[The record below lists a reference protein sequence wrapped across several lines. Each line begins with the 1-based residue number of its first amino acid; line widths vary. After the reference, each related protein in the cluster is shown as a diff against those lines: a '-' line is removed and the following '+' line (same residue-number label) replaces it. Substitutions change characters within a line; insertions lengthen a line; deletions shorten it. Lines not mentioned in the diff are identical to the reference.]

1 MTAMNV
7 LQRCLRAGGDMRR
20 MREKI
25 DRYRNSAARLH
36 PTQTDT
42 PAHGGGEADKM
53 AAIMAEID
61 ELERMID
68 RREREYQ
75 AELVAANQLI
85 DMVPGEN
92 ARRAAGMYYIDGKNI
107 AGIAQEMRYSY
118 GYVCALRRSAADAL
132 ADVGPEQVDALLPGW
147 YLDANGGRGEN
158 VAE

>member
-1 MTAMNV
+1 MTAMDV
-7 LQRCLRAGGDMRR
+7 LQRCQRADGDMRR
-20 MREKI
+20 IREKI
-25 DRYRNSAARLH
+25 DRYRDSAARLNPV
-36 PTQTDT
+36 PTCA
-42 PAHGGGEADKM
+42 PAHGDGETDKM

-61 ELERMID
+61 ELERMIG

-75 AELVAANQLI
+75 AELVAANRLI

-92 ARRAAGMYYIDGKNI
+92 ARRAAGMYYIDRKTI

-118 GYVCALRRSAADAL
+118 GYVCALRRHAADAL